1 MSTPSPA
8 SKAAQEA
15 PLSPTQLD
23 AADTLAAETDAGPA
37 SESREARIR
46 EAAYRRFEARAG
58 GPGSAVQDWI
68 DAEAEIDAADAR

>member
-37 SESREARIR
+37 SVSREARIR
-46 EAAYRRFEARAG
+46 L
-58 GPGSAVQDWI
+58 
-68 DAEAEIDAADAR
+68 